1 MEAKAEP
8 THFCGFV
15 REVQGQRT
23 VGEMQL
29 LKKVIEKGDFFFFI
43 KILFLLEFDT
53 LVLFNNI
60 QIVLNKINHIN
71 VTLAKSPF
79 PK

>member
-1 MEAKAEP
+1 MEAKAEL

-29 LKKVIEKGDFFFFI
+29 LKKEIFF
-43 KILFLLEFDT
+43 L
-53 LVLFNNI
+53 NQNI
-60 QIVLNKINHIN
+60 IFTWIWHIGIIQ
-71 VTLAKSPF
+71 
-79 PK
+79 